1 MDLWTSEVSQSV
13 TFNLQSASVPA
24 VAIMESAEGI
34 GRKPQRPSFDFEQ
47 ASLED
52 KGPYEGNS
60 RDRMANNNNYADPMY
75 YESWHGPS
83 SSSPYND
90 TDSEYRRFS
99 NSEPYKEDITLGQY
113 IMDRVGDAVKGVFRN
128 SQTILRVDLR
138 QAIRYDGPALQ
149 QQMRGPGRPRKQV
162 GRREVSRVSEFGY
175 EDDSDQQQIAAVQS
189 RGWFHG
195 IQGGGARLK
204 LMQVGYQLGL

>member
-1 MDLWTSEVSQSV
+1 
-13 TFNLQSASVPA
+13 
-24 VAIMESAEGI
+24 MELVEGI
-34 GRKPQRPSFDFEQ
+34 GRKPQRPTFDFEQ
-47 ASLED
+47 ELLED
-52 KGPYEGNS
+52 ERAYGDDS
-60 RDRMANNNNYADPMY
+60 RYRMANNNNNYADPEY
-75 YESWHGPS
+75 HERWHGPS

-99 NSEPYKEDITLGQY
+99 NSELSKEDITLGQY

-149 QQMRGPGRPRKQV
+149 QQRRGSGRPRKQV
-162 GRREVSRVSEFGY
+162 AGNGRRKVSRVSELGY

-204 LMQVGYQLGL
+204 LMQVKYQLDL

>member
-1 MDLWTSEVSQSV
+1 
-13 TFNLQSASVPA
+13 
-24 VAIMESAEGI
+24 MELVEGI
-34 GRKPQRPSFDFEQ
+34 GRKPQRPTFDFEQ
-47 ASLED
+47 ELLED
-52 KGPYEGNS
+52 ERAYGDDS
-60 RDRMANNNNYADPMY
+60 RYRMANNNNNYADPEY
-75 YESWHGPS
+75 HERWHGPS

-90 TDSEYRRFS
+90 TDSEYRRSS
-99 NSEPYKEDITLGQY
+99 NSELSKEDITLGQY

-149 QQMRGPGRPRKQV
+149 QQMRGSGRPRKQV
-162 GRREVSRVSEFGY
+162 AGNGRRKVSRVSELGY

-204 LMQVGYQLGL
+204 LMQVKYQLDL

>member
-1 MDLWTSEVSQSV
+1 
-13 TFNLQSASVPA
+13 
-24 VAIMESAEGI
+24 MELAEGI
-34 GRKPQRPSFDFEQ
+34 GRKPQRPTFDFEQ
-47 ASLED
+47 ELLED
-52 KGPYEGNS
+52 ERAYEDDS
-60 RDRMANNNNYADPMY
+60 RYRMANNDNYADPEY
-75 YESWHGPS
+75 YERWQGPS

-138 QAIRYDGPALQ
+138 QAIRYDGPALR
-149 QQMRGPGRPRKQV
+149 QQMRGSGRPRKQV
-162 GRREVSRVSEFGY
+162 AGNGRRKVSRVSELGY

-204 LMQVGYQLGL
+204 LMQVKYQLDLLCQG